1 MSLPRILLLSAFAV
15 ASGSAFSQAQAGDLK
30 DVLLKRLSDQFV
42 LTKMAADGNDVV
54 KAGSIV
60 TLRKDG
66 LQMCSVQAVIPL
78 PNTYK
83 EGKLSAGKFAWG
95 IAMGL
100 AQPSLPTA
108 NVPTRTFVADEKFW
122 ITALGVQKNEVVLK
136 VYSDVYQDVRYY
148 AQIGFPFNKKSVPT
162 AEELM
167 KEIAEVVTAEPAA
180 SPDQA
185 TAPQPAGGASQAST
199 QTLPPVAAPVLAPIA
214 PPPPPADAAPPSPP
228 TVSTG
233 QTNDQVIAI
242 LGQPK
247 NVAKAA
253 GGKTIFTYPDLKIIF
268 VNGKVSDVQ

>member
-1 MSLPRILLLSAFAV
+1 MSLPRILLLSAFCA
-15 ASGSAFSQAQAGDLK
+15 ASGTALCQAQAGDLK
-30 DVLLKRLSDQFV
+30 DVVLKKLNDQFV
-42 LTKMAADGNDVV
+42 LTRMTADGNDVV
-54 KAGSIV
+54 NAGSTV
-60 TLRKDG
+60 TLHKDG

-78 PNTYK
+78 PNVYK

-95 IAMGL
+95 LAMGL
-100 AQPSLPTA
+100 AQPSLPTT
-108 NVPTRTFVADEKFW
+108 NVPTRTFVTDEKFW
-122 ITALGVQKNEVVLK
+122 ITAIGMQKNEVVLK

-180 SPDQA
+180 PPDQA
-185 TAPQPAGGASQAST
+185 AAPPSAGASQASI
-199 QTLPPVAAPVLAPIA
+199 QAPPPAPAPPAFAPIV
-214 PPPPPADAAPPSPP
+214 PPPPPADAAPP

-233 QTNDQVIAI
+233 QTSDQVIAI

-247 NVAKAA
+247 NVAKAG